1 MKVVLTEQESRDYF
15 FTALCNG
22 LEYVQSGYGILL
34 EFDEKDYD
42 NAKQSL
48 KNKSINEHPTIGYYP
63 NTDVGTSY
71 EDVLIEILVL
81 GGSLT
86 MIDEEGEGDCN
97 STITIKEV
105 YERVS
110 ETPISHLMDMIKEND
125 DAVTADVIIQQVF
138 FNEIIFG

>member
-1 MKVVLTEQESRDYF
+1 MKVVLTEQESREYF
-15 FTALCNG
+15 FNALCNG
-22 LEYVQSGYGILL
+22 LGYVQSGYGISL

-42 NAKQSL
+42 NARQIL
-48 KNKSINEHPTIGYYP
+48 KDKSVNEHPSIGYYP
-63 NTDVGTSY
+63 NSDVRVSY
-71 EDVLIEILVL
+71 EEVLMEILVL
-81 GGSLT
+81 GGTLT
-86 MIDEEGEGDCN
+86 MVDEENEGEYN

-110 ETPISHLMDMIKEND
+110 ETPIRHLVDMINETD